1 MSKFF
6 YFPDTLESAL
16 GLATTPEGP
25 ALALVCRAGP
35 ALCQCPVAA
44 VSTAQVAEVLSL
56 QTELQEDA
64 SRLRA
69 SGFTRG
75 DGLGQVQNPAL
86 ALVQPSTL
94 GL

>member
-1 MSKFF
+1 
-6 YFPDTLESAL
+6 
-16 GLATTPEGP
+16 
-25 ALALVCRAGP
+25 
-35 ALCQCPVAA
+35 VAA